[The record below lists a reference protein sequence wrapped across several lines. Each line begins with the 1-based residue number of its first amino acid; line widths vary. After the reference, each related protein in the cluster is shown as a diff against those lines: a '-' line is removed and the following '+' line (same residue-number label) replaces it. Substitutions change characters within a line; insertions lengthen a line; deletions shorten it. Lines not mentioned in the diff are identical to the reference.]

1 MNTAQTCCRGLR
13 GARLAAL
20 ALLGFGM
27 SGASAAPLQ
36 DPPVF
41 ASQSGSLS
49 VLMIAAQRPVT
60 QLGPIATQPWTYE
73 VCALPSPTATACPNG
88 SVKAAGLGGVRLA
101 LQPGDVLRIRL
112 VNNLPLADGADHV
125 ADNCY
130 LYNNPTNIHTHGLIV
145 EPHRAVTSTDTYGDY
160 VFVEL
165 DNTKNQGVPHAADG
179 SVPANCQ
186 ALLDPANPRK
196 LLPHAHPGSDLA
208 MQPVNYLYNIEAT
221 HPSGLYW
228 FHPHLHGIALP
239 QVNAG
244 LAGILTI
251 GNPAD
256 ECGDAAC
263 KAAVAASNVRHLILK
278 DTQIKASGALHV
290 QPNPGF
296 CDGAPATPAR
306 QGACPGQNG
315 GPDAN
320 YTGGYWV
327 HTVNG
332 QVYPT
337 INVGPAGDL
346 WRIVN
351 AGGSRSYELSLN
363 DAQTG
368 QALPVQL
375 IAIDGLTINLLPGA
389 DLASLTAALG
399 GKAKLTECPGISPA
413 SVAGLSHR
421 PVCATSLRMMPSA
434 HVQVRVLNASA
445 APVNAVFRTAEYAT
459 GDTLGNL
466 SAGDRWPQ
474 IDLAAVT
481 LAPRS
486 GAAAPVVLLGA
497 SSKTALTTTGQLGAP
512 SVLQTPGT
520 SGLVPAATAGST
532 VTTPST
538 GAVLQPGLLL
548 SANGITPSIAAGTA
562 SSNCPPLP
570 PGHRRKI
577 LFGYPTLT
585 SFGLGYVE
593 VDAAGHDIEATRLA
607 IQEFDPKTPMVCV
620 PLPNGGSAFEVWEL
634 VNLTS
639 EDHNFHIHQ
648 TRFLLL
654 AGGTSPGT
662 SILPF
667 LNGNIVLHD
676 NVPLPRPTPAAN
688 SLACDGT
695 LATVQ
700 SGACKPSSTFV
711 GIPFREVGD
720 FVFHCHILE
729 HEDGGMMAR
738 IRVMPKLGLAALASV
753 P

>member
-1 MNTAQTCCRGLR
+1 MNTLQAGCERLR
-13 GARLAAL
+13 GARPIAL

-27 SGASAAPLQ
+27 SGAAAAPLQ

-41 ASQSGSLS
+41 ASQAGSLS
-49 VLMIAAQRPVT
+49 VLMIAAQRPST

-73 VCALPSPTATACPNG
+73 VCPLPSPTATACPAG
-88 SVKAAGLGGVRLA
+88 TGKAGLGGVRLA

-130 LYNNPTNIHTHGLIV
+130 LYNNPTNLHTHGLIV
-145 EPHRAVTSTDTYGDY
+145 EPHRAASPTDTYGDY
-160 VFVEL
+160 VFLEL

-179 SVPANCQ
+179 SVPVKCQ
-186 ALLDPANPRK
+186 ALLDPANPGH

-208 MQPVNYLYNIEAT
+208 LQPVNYLYNIEAT
-221 HPSGLYW
+221 HPPGLYW

-263 KAAVAASNVRHLILK
+263 KAAVVASNVRHLVLK
-278 DTQIKASGALHV
+278 DTQIQASGALQV
-290 QPNPGF
+290 QPDPGF
-296 CDGAPATPAR
+296 CDGAPAKPVR
-306 QGACPGQNG
+306 QGTCPGQNT
-315 GPDAN
+315 GPDGN
-320 YTGGYWV
+320 FTGGYWV

-337 INVGPAGDL
+337 INVGSGGDL

-351 AGGSRSYELSLN
+351 AGGSRSYELSLD
-363 DAQTG
+363 DAQSG
-368 QALPVQL
+368 RSLPVQL
-375 IAIDGLTINLLPGA
+375 IAIDGLTVNLLPGA
-389 DLASLTAALG
+389 SLASLSAALG
-399 GKAKLTECPGISPA
+399 GKAKLVECPGVSPA
-413 SVAGLSHR
+413 TLAGLPNR
-421 PVCATSLRMMPSA
+421 PVCATSLRIMPSA
-434 HVQVRVLNASA
+434 RVQVRVLNTGA

-459 GDTLGNL
+459 GDTLGNQ

-481 LAPRS
+481 LAPS
-486 GAAAPVVLLGA
+486 AGAAPVVLLGA
-497 SSKTALTTTGQLGAP
+497 TAKTALTTTGQLGAA
-512 SVLQTPGT
+512 SVLQMPGT
-520 SGLVPAATAGST
+520 ASLVPAATAGSK
-532 VTTPST
+532 VTTPSA

-548 SANGITPSIAAGTA
+548 ATNGITPSIAAGTA
-562 SSNCPPLP
+562 ASNCPPLP
-570 PGHRRKI
+570 LGHRRKI
-577 LFGYPTLT
+577 LFGYPTPT

-593 VDAAGHDIEATRLA
+593 ADALGRDIESTRLP

-662 SILPF
+662 SILPL

-676 NVPLPRPTPAAN
+676 NVPVPRPTPASN

-695 LATVQ
+695 LDSVK

-738 IRVMPKLGLAALASV
+738 IRVMPKLGQPALASV
-753 P
+753 Q